1 MRFIFKRT
9 GGCFMETMWRYK
21 NRLYFLY
28 AKHCFILFMGGEM
41 WPDLV
46 YYFRFTQKE
55 KLKDWF
61 YAPSVK
67 FHVVLTHCLSVTFY
81 FLFWSH
87 LTTCYNLISKKWF
100 VYLYCFRTYLQSVGM
115 LISRTCLHVDVIFPQ
130 TSCGAFMTNRLPSQI
145 NNIHVQC

>member
-28 AKHCFILFMGGEM
+28 AKYYVYFIYGWWNVTWPFYFLGLPRRRNWKIGFMHLALNFMLFWHC
-41 WPDLV
+41 W
-46 YYFRFTQKE
+46 
-55 KLKDWF
+55 
-61 YAPSVK
+61 
-67 FHVVLTHCLSVTFY
+67 SVTFY

-87 LTTCYNLISKKWF
+87 LTTCYNLISKKWL